1 MPVVDNTTEV
11 EPRPVPPDT
20 LRIAPYAVIGRD
32 GTLQEGLSEVDE
44 APVTGEVVPI
54 VKRPGDR
61 LHAGSRNGAG
71 SLIMVPD
78 PSRPPAPA
86 MAVPVLAGSALVAP
100 ASAESIEVGG
110 DVIGPF
116 LVKLFRRIVWIDVA
130 AVAAAAVW
138 VTLHPGLASIDGC
151 SLILVG
157 LMSPGLF
164 LVWPLQRLALRG
176 WLKAQRLHCRNLDRL
191 CDLLSVR
198 QLVFGRVGT
207 LSQGRLRIVSLQ
219 PAPGTPP
226 AELVTLAIS
235 AYQNIEDAW
244 GRAFLAFGLSHRVHL
259 RPVEN
264 VQVEPGRGLSAAV
277 ADKAVVVGRAGWLE
291 EHGIAITGLDAAVDE
306 YRRLGRELLFA
317 GIAGTEPRCLG
328 VFALADPPRA
338 GTSLLI
344 RTCKKS
350 GLETCLIGDPADIP
364 TATLAGLTGVG
375 RLVPAAESGDFDQAK
390 TLVVGRSSD
399 VALLRR
405 YDNAIALGQSA
416 LQMMPQISFGIGR
429 EDTRHVLDFIVL
441 AQVVARRLPVTFLLV
456 WASGWPLAA
465 EGFGLLG
472 LTPLLRF
479 ACIGGGIV
487 IALVQS
493 QLLRLIDSL
502 ANDEH
507 ED

>member
-1 MPVVDNTTEV
+1 MPVFDETARV
-11 EPRPVPPDT
+11 EPRPLPPGA
-20 LRIAPYAVIGRD
+20 LSIAPYAVIGSD
-32 GTLQEGLSEVDE
+32 GILQDGLSEVDE
-44 APVTGEVVPI
+44 APVTGDVVPI

-71 SLIMVPD
+71 SLIMIPD
-78 PSRPPAPA
+78 PARPPTLGAPA
-86 MAVPVLAGSALVAP
+86 LAGFAP
-100 ASAESIEVGG
+100 ADSVEAVG

-116 LVKLFRRIVWIDVA
+116 LVKLFRRIVWVDMA

-138 VTLHPGLASIDGC
+138 LTLHPDLASIDGC
-151 SLILVG
+151 ALILVG

-191 CDLLSVR
+191 RDLLSVR
-198 QLVFGRVGT
+198 RLVFGRSGT

-219 PAPGTPP
+219 PAPGATP

-244 GRAFLAFGLSHRVHL
+244 GRAFLAFGLTHRVHL

-277 ADKAVVVGRAGWLE
+277 ADKTVVVGRADWLE
-291 EHGIAITGLDAAVDE
+291 EHGIAIAGLDAPVDE
-306 YRRLGRELLFA
+306 YRRLGRQLLFA

-344 RTCKKS
+344 RTCKQS

-375 RLVPAAESGDFDQAK
+375 RLVPATASGDFDDAN

-405 YDNAIALGQSA
+405 YANAVALGQNA
-416 LQMMPQISFGIGR
+416 LQTMPQISFGIRR
-429 EDTRHVLDFIVL
+429 EDTRHVLDFIIL
-441 AQVVARRLPVTFLLV
+441 AQAVARRLPVTFLLV
-456 WASGWPLAA
+456 WVSGWPLAA
-465 EGFGLLG
+465 EGFGLIS

-479 ACIGGGIV
+479 ACLGGGIV